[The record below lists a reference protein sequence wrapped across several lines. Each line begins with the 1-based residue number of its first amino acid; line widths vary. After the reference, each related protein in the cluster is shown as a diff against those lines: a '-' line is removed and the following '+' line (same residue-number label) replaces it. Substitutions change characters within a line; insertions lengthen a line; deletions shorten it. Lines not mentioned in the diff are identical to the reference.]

1 MSVSL
6 DTLKELGL
14 IQNSPA
20 KPRNQLGQEEFL
32 KLMTTQMTNQD
43 PRKPMESGDFLAQIA
58 QFSTVSGI
66 KELQESFAQF
76 ADSVRSDQGLQAANL
91 VGRSVLAS
99 ADEGLLAAGGGLEGA
114 VHVSGRASNVTIDVL
129 DSNGQLVK
137 RIEMGPQPEG
147 KVAFSWDGST
157 LDGGY
162 ADPGTYKIQANAV
175 IDGTNTGLASLI
187 RSHVESVTLGRGG
200 SGITLNVAGAGPVS
214 FSEVQ
219 EIL

>member
-1 MSVSL
+1 MAVNL

-14 IQNSPA
+14 IQNNPA
-20 KPRNQLGQEEFL
+20 KTRNQLGQEEFL
-32 KLMTTQMTNQD
+32 KLMTTQLTNQD

-66 KELQESFAQF
+66 KELQDSFARF

-91 VGRSVLAS
+91 VGRSVLVA
-99 ADEGLLAAGGGLEGA
+99 ADKGLLAAGGNLDGEIQ
-114 VHVSGRASNVTIDVL
+114 VSGPASAVTVDIL

-137 RIEMGPQPEG
+137 KIELGPQAEG
-147 KVAFSWDGST
+147 NVAFNWDGST
-157 LDGGY
+157 IDGGY
-162 ADPGTYKIQANAV
+162 ANPGTYKIQANAV
-175 IDGTNTGLASLI
+175 IDGTNTGLASMI

-200 SGITLNVAGAGPVS
+200 SGIILNVAGTGPVR